1 MPSGDRVRILRS
13 LGIGLG
19 SLLLLSGAVFAS
31 QSGSRADD
39 RLNAAASSSQEA
51 SESAEASQSPE
62 INPFQGGE
70 VQDASESPDAS
81 PEDELGDD
89 DVASASANPAADEDQ
104 GQEDQQAGP
113 ADADDS
119 AGPGESSAADD
130 SFGAAGSDD
139 NSGHDGPS
147 DHGDGGNDD

>member
-1 MPSGDRVRILRS
+1 MQSGDRVRILRS
-13 LGIGLG
+13 LGMGLG

-39 RLNAAASSSQEA
+39 RLNAAPSSSQEA

-81 PEDELGDD
+81 PEDEPGDD
-89 DVASASANPAADEDQ
+89 DVAGASANPSADEDQ

-113 ADADDS
+113 AGAEDSSGADDRS
-119 AGPGESSAADD
+119 
-130 SFGAAGSDD
+130 GAAGSDD

-147 DHGDGGNDD
+147 DHGDGGTDD